1 MFPRFATVLHLDLIN
16 LSGEALCTDAA
27 LRVQSRVTL
36 PKEVVFAKHGR
47 TVVLTLNRPPANL
60 VNRAV
65 LTALD
70 SCVERAVADKDA
82 RVIVVTGGDRV
93 FSEGL
98 DTAEFD
104 TMTAK
109 EQRGLVLLG
118 QKALWR
124 LEHSPK
130 PTIAAMAG
138 KVFGAGLEIALACDV
153 RFTSEDAQFGHPEIS
168 QSLIPMFGNT
178 YRLEKLI
185 GRSRSRSLIFFCEPI
200 PAWEALE
207 IGLVGRVAPQ
217 GAILEEARIAAGRIA
232 SQPENAVQ
240 AAKVAML
247 RGDEREFR
255 EALDGVVES
264 LAGLRGWKQRA
275 NPGRR
280 SLNRE

>member
-1 MFPRFATVLHLDLIN
+1 M
-16 LSGEALCTDAA
+16 
-27 LRVQSRVTL
+27 
-36 PKEVVFAKHGR
+36 
-47 TVVLTLNRPPANL
+47 
-60 VNRAV
+60 
-65 LTALD
+65 
-70 SCVERAVADKDA
+70 
-82 RVIVVTGGDRV
+82 

-98 DTAEFD
+98 DIAEFE
-104 TMTAK
+104 TMSAK

-138 KVFGAGLEIALACDV
+138 KVFGAGLEIALACDM
-153 RFTSEDAQFGHPEIS
+153 RLASEDTRFGHPEIS
-168 QSLIPMFGNT
+168 QNLIPMFGNT
-178 YRLEKLI
+178 YRLERLI
-185 GRSRSRSLIFFCEPI
+185 GRSRSRSLVFFGEPI

-207 IGLVGRVAPQ
+207 IGLVGRVAPK
-217 GAILEEARIAAGRIA
+217 GALLEEARIAAGRIA

-275 NPGRR
+275 RPGKR

>member
-1 MFPRFATVLHLDLIN
+1 
-16 LSGEALCTDAA
+16 
-27 LRVQSRVTL
+27 L

-153 RFTSEDAQFGHPEIS
+153 RLASEDAQFGHPEIS

-240 AAKVAML
+240 TAKVAML